1 MESLLSSLKINISSC
16 LYLKDPESSELGQRI
31 LSQSIEMIHEM
42 GIEDFNFKKLGA
54 KIDSNESSIYRYF
67 ENKYKLL
74 QYLSSM
80 YWGIIEYRLVIETN
94 AIEDSSK
101 KLLKA
106 LKILT
111 LKPKNIG
118 SYSDNNQL
126 KLRDIIIEEF
136 TKSYHHK
143 DVDNDNDEG
152 NFKIYQR
159 LILRLVE
166 IINDVSPSYKY
177 PKALACHIVEGALQ
191 QYYRQRHFNSLS
203 DHNSETQVYDFFKDM
218 ITQVLKTTP

>member
-1 MESLLSSLKINISSC
+1 MKTLLSSLKLNISPC
-16 LYLKDPESSELGQRI
+16 LYLKDPESSELGQKI
-31 LSQSIEMIHEM
+31 LSQSIEMIYEL
-42 GIEDFNFKKLGA
+42 GIEDFNFKKLGQE
-54 KIDSNESSIYRYF
+54 IESNESSIYRYF

-74 QYLSSM
+74 QYLSAM

-94 AIEDSSK
+94 AVENHSK

-111 LKPKNIG
+111 LKPKSIE
-118 SYSDNNQL
+118 SYSDYNQL

-136 TKSYHHK
+136 TKSYHRK
-143 DVDNDNDEG
+143 NVDNDNEEG
-152 NFKIYQR
+152 NFKIYKR

-166 IINDVSPSYKY
+166 MINEAEPNYKY

-191 QYYRQRHFNSLS
+191 QYYVQRHFKSLS
-203 DHNSETQVYDFFKDM
+203 DHNTETQVYDFFKDM
-218 ITQVLKTTP
+218 ITKVLNPTP